1 MTLRV
6 VSTGRFALGTEV
18 FDVDGGDRET
28 FVLSDLH
35 VPHGGG
41 PVVGWLGDVLRRA
54 AAARARVLVLGDLFD
69 SYVTPRQLRTGVH
82 RDTAVLF
89 ADAARGGADI
99 ALLHGNRDFLLGREW
114 TEATGCAVVGGGMR
128 TELAGQRALLLHGD
142 ELCVRDEPYQRAK
155 RWLRRPW
162 VKALARSLPMSLAD
176 RVARRAR
183 EKSRMVIQGGD
194 QSRFLP
200 PGEAIVAALAVDVDL
215 LVFGHIHRLAMG
227 SVAGGSY
234 RVLPAFDERGVH
246 LHARGGL
253 RFEGPGGAE
262 WGGAVAALPGIG
274 GG

>member
-1 MTLRV
+1 MTLLV

-18 FDVDGGDRET
+18 FDVDGSDRET

-82 RDTAVLF
+82 RDTAALF
-89 ADAARGGADI
+89 ADAVRRGADI

-114 TEATGCAVVGGGMR
+114 TDATGCAVVGGGMR
-128 TELAGQRALLLHGD
+128 TGLAGQRALLLHGD

-155 RWLRRPW
+155 RWLRRRW
-162 VKALARSLPMSLAD
+162 VKALARNLPLALAD
-176 RVARRAR
+176 RAAQRAR
-183 EKSRMVIQGGD
+183 DKSRMVVQSGD
-194 QSRFLP
+194 PSRFLP
-200 PGEAIVAALAVDVDL
+200 PEEALVSALAAGAEL
-215 LVFGHIHRLAMG
+215 LVFGHIHRLAIG
-227 SVAGGSY
+227 QVEGGSY

-246 LHARGGL
+246 LHARDAI
-253 RFEGPGGAE
+253 RFEGPDGAE
-262 WGGAVAALPGIG
+262 WTGPVGPLPR
-274 GG
+274 